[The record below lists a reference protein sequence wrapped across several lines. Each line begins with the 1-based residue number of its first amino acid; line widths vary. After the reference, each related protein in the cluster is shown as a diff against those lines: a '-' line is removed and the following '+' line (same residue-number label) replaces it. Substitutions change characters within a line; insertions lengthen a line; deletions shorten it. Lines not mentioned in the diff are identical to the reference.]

1 MEADLSSPQR
11 VLTVVLNLAL
21 AILVGASA
29 ATLWL
34 RSAPSPWAAAL
45 RASLRRLLLGATA
58 GAMLAYGGIL
68 WVEAASMAEV
78 PLSEAWPALRSVL
91 TATHW
96 GLAWTIGAAALLV
109 TAALGLAGAG
119 FQAHGALVAT
129 RLCAIGVLL
138 YSRSMVSHAGA
149 GGAFSW
155 AVAVDWVHLL
165 LVSLWVGEVIVAGLV
180 ALRALPGDLPG
191 DSPAG
196 RADCARYVEALS
208 HSATLAL
215 AGIFVTGALGAWRVL
230 DSPQDLLG
238 NTYGSALLAK
248 VALVLCAAALGG
260 FNRLRVMPALLGAI
274 RQAPRPDP
282 AIGRRFARI
291 LQLEALV
298 LLAALV
304 AAAILTS
311 SPPPMAS

>member
-1 MEADLSSPQR
+1 MEADFSSLQR
-11 VLTVVLNLAL
+11 AITVVLNLAL
-21 AILVGASA
+21 AVLVGASA
-29 ATLWL
+29 AQLWL

-45 RASLRRLLLGATA
+45 RGSLRRLLLGATA
-58 GAMLAYGGIL
+58 GAMLVYASIL

-78 PLSEAWPALRSVL
+78 PLPAALPAVRSVL

-96 GLAWTIGAAALLV
+96 GLAWTVGAAALLV
-109 TAALGLAGAG
+109 TGALALASTG
-119 FQAHGALVAT
+119 FQANGVLIAT
-129 RLCAIGVLL
+129 HLLAIGALL

-149 GGAFSW
+149 GGDFTW

-180 ALRALPGDLPG
+180 ALRAMPGDLPA
-191 DSPAG
+191 S

-215 AGIFVTGALGAWRVL
+215 AGILVTGALGAWRVL
-230 DSPQDLLG
+230 GSPQDLLG
-238 NTYGSALLAK
+238 NAYGSALLAK

-260 FNRLRVMPALLGAI
+260 FNRFRVMPALLRSV
-274 RQAPRPDP
+274 RQARRPGPD
-282 AIGRRFARI
+282 IGRRFARI

-298 LLAALV
+298 LVAALV
-304 AAAILTS
+304 AAAVLTS